1 MSDTPKPSWRDR
13 LGARLKTATQVDP
26 ADAEEAARRTAERE
40 AAKAQA
46 AAARIA
52 ERRTVE
58 AARIEE
64 RTAAHARRA
73 EQRELR
79 NVARSR
85 WAQRALAIPTVV
97 WMESVLWF
105 CTVAA
110 LGVAYA
116 LSYSHQSG
124 VFEQLDYRGWEHL
137 VVPFALD
144 LPLTASIAGLYLS
157 ARWRS
162 PWHRRWTYRAMTV
175 LTAPLSLG
183 ANALHG
189 SVAGGHVDWS
199 RVIEPVHLVSSLI
212 PAMIVMVCAFGAE
225 VTISEHARL
234 DALADDRPEPGEPTT
249 EPRADREPVE
259 HMPVGAAHEPPTTT
273 PESPGPAP
281 EAPSERPTAP
291 AHPRKTRA
299 AHGTQAGRP
308 KRGPRAVPV
317 GGPEEQPTAAQVAAH
332 IRAQLVAGRP
342 LKNITKASVGR
353 DLGLARSTAQRRY
366 DDALALLRA
375 EPDGPLTLNVGPV
388 QTENA

>member
-1 MSDTPKPSWRDR
+1 MSKAPTGAEGAPAVGDTPKPRWRDR
-13 LGARLKTATQVDP
+13 LAPRPRDRKQPDP
-26 ADAEEAARRTAERE
+26 AQAEEAARRTAERE

-52 ERRTVE
+52 ER
-58 AARIEE
+58 
-64 RTAAHARRA
+64 TAAQARRVV
-73 EQRELR
+73 QRELR

-199 RVIEPVHLVSSLI
+199 RVVEPVHLVSSLI

-234 DALADDRPEPGEPTT
+234 DALADDHPEPG
-249 EPRADREPVE
+249 EPVE
-259 HMPVGAAHEPPTTT
+259 HMPVGGAHEPPTTT
-273 PESPGPAP
+273 APESPGPAR
-281 EAPSERPTAP
+281 EAPSEPPTAP

-308 KRGPRAVPV
+308 KRGPRAAPLS
-317 GGPEEQPTAAQVAAH
+317 GPEEQPTAAQVAAH

-375 EPDGPLTLNVGPV
+375 EPDGPLTLNVGPA